1 MPLGTCRA
9 SVEEKI
15 GRELNTAE
23 LTELDR
29 IIDNAAERMSGRTAD
44 ETTEQIVKELNEAA
58 EQLEIAAIIEQRNA
72 ALNFQK
78 EIQLANTLIEEWS
91 DAPGEGLQAFLLS
104 SNIKRKGARDAVA
117 TSQEALSHQY
127 VMGMAADLEKAGVM
141 EHGTKGK
148 FDDEIYKAAYQ
159 LNRIDGPD
167 ETIMKGFQKESIEV
181 AKIVN
186 KFTEA
191 ARQDAN
197 KAGAFI
203 NKADGYVTTQ
213 THDLFKIRA
222 AGKEKWKESIT
233 DLMDWDKTMKGVSE
247 TQRSVELDRMYKEF
261 SEGSHVSLDMEPN
274 MTGLKGFGNVGKRMS
289 RERVLKFKDAEAEL
303 AYHQEFGTGTLMENV
318 FHQLEKSG
326 AQTAL
331 MRKLGPNPRQTLDNA
346 IERVRKDAKV
356 NDGADMGKFDEKV
369 EWIERR
375 AWPNITH
382 ENRIPGNHMWAQR
395 SSMLRAVEM
404 MADLGGATISAVGD
418 VAFSGSEY
426 RFQGGSM
433 VSGVLKSLG
442 NIVQGVPSKEKI
454 QILSELSVHLDSV
467 THSLSRFD
475 ASRDMPGLASKA
487 VQKYFKF
494 NLLRKWTDNQRSGFA
509 MMASHRLGSMKNKEF
524 SEMPEGLSSM
534 LEGFGIDAGKWD
546 IYRQGES
553 SFADGKDFLTPEGL
567 KYLPD
572 DLYANYLTS
581 KNVKPTAARIKN
593 LREEMNDQFRSYFFD
608 RATTATIEPNAAVRA
623 ATIGG
628 TKPGTVEG
636 EALRHFFM
644 YKSFM
649 VGVAKKI
656 LGRELHGY
664 SAETKSI
671 SQLTMDMI
679 GLGSDKKATLGFAN
693 VLAWSAVSGYAA
705 LAIRDMIAGREPRDI
720 TEDPAGVITKS
731 MVQGGGMGLYGDF
744 LFGEMHSRYG
754 MSALGSFMGPT
765 FGRAST
771 PIDMWYGLN
780 DDDTETRDV
789 AGRAFKELWN
799 TVPGNNLFYT
809 KWATDYMIG
818 HNISEWA
825 SPGYL
830 RRTEKRIKD
839 NTGQDY
845 WNPPSEQIPYG
856 GNF

>member
-9 SVEEKI
+9 SVEEKV
-15 GRELNTAE
+15 GRELTPTE
-23 LTELDR
+23 IKELDR
-29 IIDNAAERMSGRTAD
+29 IIDDASERMSGRTAD
-44 ETTEQIVKELNEAA
+44 ETTAQIVNELNEAA
-58 EQLEIAAIIEQRNA
+58 EQIEIAAIIEKRNA

-78 EIQLANTLIEEWS
+78 ELALTNTLLETWG
-91 DAPGEGLQAFLLS
+91 DNPGKGLEAFLLS
-104 SNIKRKGARDAVA
+104 TNVRRAGARDAVA
-117 TSQEALSHQY
+117 TAQEVLSHQY

-141 EHGTKGK
+141 EFATGGK

-159 LNRIDGPD
+159 LNRLDGPD
-167 ETIMKGFQKESIEV
+167 PEIMKGLQKESIEV
-181 AKIVN
+181 AKVIN
-186 KFTEA
+186 KFTEN

-213 THDLFKIRA
+213 THDLFKIRD
-222 AGKEKWKESIT
+222 AGEERWTEAVVNLI
-233 DLMDWDKTMKGVSE
+233 DWDKTMVGIS
-247 TQRSVELDRMYKEF
+247 QADRDIELGRMFNEF
-261 SEGSHVSLDMEPN
+261 SNGVHVKLETEPN
-274 MTGLKGFGNVGKRMS
+274 MSGLKGFGNVGKRMS
-289 RERVLKFKDAEAEL
+289 RERVLKFKDADAEL
-303 AYHQEFGTGTLMENV
+303 AYHREFGTGSLMENV

-331 MRKLGPNPRQTLDNA
+331 MRKLGPNSRQTMDNA
-346 IERVRKDAKV
+346 IERVKKSQKV
-356 NDGADMGKFDEKV
+356 HKGALRDFEEKV
-369 EWIERR
+369 EWINRR

-395 SSMLRAVEM
+395 SSILRAVEM
-404 MADLGGATISAVGD
+404 MADLGGATISAIGD

-433 VSGVLKSLG
+433 ISGVLKSLG
-442 NIVQGVPSKEKI
+442 NITQGIPSAEKI
-454 QILSELSVHLDSV
+454 NVLSELSVHIDSV
-467 THSLSRFD
+467 THTLAKFD
-475 ASRDMPGLASKA
+475 ASRDMPGLASKS
-487 VQKYFKF
+487 VQKYFKY

-509 MMASHRLGSMKNKEF
+509 MMASHRLGLMKNKSF
-524 SEMPEGLSSM
+524 SEIPEGLSQM
-534 LEGFGIDAGKWD
+534 LETFGIDEGKWD
-546 IYRQGES
+546 IYRQGDS
-553 SFADGKDFLTPEGL
+553 TMADGKDFLTPEGL
-567 KYLPD
+567 KDLPD
-572 DLYANYLTS
+572 DLYANYLKS
-581 KNVKPTAARIKN
+581 KNVKPTKARIRD
-593 LREEMNDQFRSYFFD
+593 LREEMDGQFRSYFFD

-636 EALRHFFM
+636 EAFRHFFM

-671 SQLTMDMI
+671 SQLTMDII
-679 GLGSDKKATLGFAN
+679 GLGTDKKAALGFAN
-693 VLAWSAVSGYAA
+693 AIGWSAISGYTA
-705 LAIRDMIAGREPRDI
+705 LTIRDLLAGKDPRDI
-720 TEDPAGVITKS
+720 TEDPAGVFTKS
-731 MVQGGGMGLYGDF
+731 LVQGGGLGLYGDF

-765 FGRAST
+765 FGRLST
-771 PIDMWYGLN
+771 PMDIWFDLLG
-780 DDDTETRDV
+780 DDKDAQDI
-789 AGRAFKELWN
+789 AGKAFKELWN

-830 RRTEKRIKD
+830 RRTEDRVKE

-845 WNPPSEQIPYG
+845 WNPPSQQIPYG